1 MIHKVKFPS
10 APQHPKNMDMSL
22 WKTTL
27 MFDAI
32 SAIGAIVGASNKVDQ
47 PEPRILASTYIFN
60 MLVSH
65 SLRSYHDISPP
76 DP

>member
-22 WKTTL
+22 WKTTF
-27 MFDAI
+27 MFGAT

-47 PEPRILASTYIFN
+47 PELIF
-60 MLVSH
+60 
-65 SLRSYHDISPP
+65 
-76 DP
+76 